1 MGRIARAMVLTKFNA
16 PLELKEFPLTPP
28 SPGEI
33 LVRIESSGICG
44 SDLHMWKGN
53 DPRTP
58 LPIILGHE
66 GVGRIESID
75 HGREDVL
82 GQPLHAGDR
91 VIWDRGVPC
100 MKCYY
105 CQIRKQPS
113 LCTNRKI
120 YGINLSSSEP
130 PHLRGSHADYIYLFP
145 ETKLIKLD
153 DSLPPEIFS
162 AAACSGAT
170 AAHTIELAD
179 IQPEDT
185 VVILGAGSLG
195 LFAERLALDRGAS
208 QVVVVGTARSRYK
221 LEMAKIFGAEHVLI
235 YDETTL
241 EERIDFVKNLTHG
254 RGADVVIE
262 ASGAAKSVEQS
273 VHYLGRG
280 GKLLLAGA
288 AVPIGDVKFQ
298 IYESVVSKNVTI
310 QGVWVSDT
318 THLYQSVS
326 LVTRHSDLFKKMVTR
341 VFPLEK
347 ANEAFQQLLEG
358 KAIKI
363 ALKPELEM

>member
-1 MGRIARAMVLTKFNA
+1 MSRFARAMVLTEFNA

-33 LVRIESSGICG
+33 LVKIESSGICG

-58 LPIILGHE
+58 RPIILGHE
-66 GVGRIESID
+66 GVGRIESMD
-75 HGREDVL
+75 HGKKDVL
-82 GQPLHAGDR
+82 GQPLHTGDR

-105 CQIRKQPS
+105 CQIEKQPS
-113 LCTNRKI
+113 LCPNRKI
-120 YGINLSSSEP
+120 YGINLSSAEP

-153 DSLPPEIFS
+153 PKLPPEIFS

-170 AAHTIELAD
+170 AAHTIELAN

-195 LFAERLALDRGAS
+195 LFALRMALDRGAS
-208 QVVVVGTARSRYK
+208 QVVVVDIAKSQHK
-221 LEMAKIFGAEHVLI
+221 LEMARIFGAEHVLV

-241 EERIDFVKNLTHG
+241 EERVDFVRQVTGG

-262 ASGAAKSVEQS
+262 ASGAAKSVEQGL
-273 VHYLGRG
+273 HYLRRG
-280 GKLLLAGA
+280 GKLLLPGA
-288 AVPIGDVKFQ
+288 AVPIGDIKFP
-298 IYESVVSKNVTI
+298 IYEGVVSKNVTI

-318 THLYQSVS
+318 THLYESVS
-326 LVTRHSDLFKKMVTR
+326 QVARHPDLYKKMVTR

-347 ANEAFQQLLEG
+347 ANDAFQQLLES

-363 ALKPELEM
+363 ALKPELET